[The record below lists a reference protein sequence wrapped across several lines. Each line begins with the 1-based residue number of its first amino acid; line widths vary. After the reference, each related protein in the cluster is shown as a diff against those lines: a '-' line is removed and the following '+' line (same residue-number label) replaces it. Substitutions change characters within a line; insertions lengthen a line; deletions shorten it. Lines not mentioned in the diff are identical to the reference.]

1 MKPHRIPVALVVALA
16 AACAVLTLTACSAPR
31 QHFPLTRFVPTS
43 REMAPLGEL
52 HLSGTQLRLAA
63 LDGEMKLEF
72 VGLMPES
79 GGTDM
84 AGGSVYRVKNADRF
98 FKQNEGRNAWCH
110 EAPRW
115 IVVNSETGAPAW
127 SNEIFVGLLTVDQW
141 AKFTP
146 QEDGFCGGGKY
157 VRTPS

>member
-1 MKPHRIPVALVVALA
+1 MKPHPLA
-16 AACAVLTLTACSAPR
+16 AIFAAAVTALTLAACSAPR
-31 QHFPLTRFVPTS
+31 PHFPLTRFVPTS

-52 HLSGTQLRLAA
+52 HLSGTQLRLGA
-63 LDGEMKLEF
+63 LDGEMKLEY
-72 VGLMPES
+72 VGLMPET

-84 AGGSVYRVKNADRF
+84 AGGSVYRVRNADRF

-110 EAPRW
+110 DAPRW

-127 SNEIFVGLLTVDQW
+127 SNEIFVGLLTVDEW

-146 QEDGFCGGGKY
+146 EESGYCSGGKY
-157 VRTPS
+157 VRTP

>member
-1 MKPHRIPVALVVALA
+1 MKPHHIPASLGAAVAAMALV
-16 AACAVLTLTACSAPR
+16 ACSAPR
-31 QHFPLTRFVPTS
+31 QHFPLTRFVPTT

-52 HLSGTQLRLAA
+52 HLSGTQLRLGA
-63 LDGEMKLEF
+63 LDGEMKLEY

-110 EAPRW
+110 EVPRW

-127 SNEIFVGLLTVDQW
+127 SNEIFVGLLTVEEW
-141 AKFTP
+141 SRFTP
-146 QEDGFCGGGKY
+146 EETGFCGGGKY